1 VVWQGDTNASTK
13 LAAFFFRQQAS
24 RNVCFN
30 PENYNKIP
38 NVFGVSH
45 RTEILRELLNGAK

>member
-1 VVWQGDTNASTK
+1 VVWQVDTNASTK

-38 NVFGVSH
+38 NVFGV
-45 RTEILRELLNGAK
+45 